1 MSETKKSAKK
11 NGKTKPLTKLSER
24 FILAVNLILA
34 KNKAEGKLPDK
45 QTQLS
50 LLISNQNYTIT
61 KIISGQRAVNLNQI
75 EQLGQLFPIDF
86 NFFFKDSVTELFLD
100 SAKSGSRSNQVNV
113 SVTGSPGATT
123 IQGVTGNVRVSN
135 KVDKI
140 VSVIPEKI
148 KEEYKELLT
157 KEAEDIK
164 KISDDYAAM
173 VQQLQ
178 SELKEEKTEKME
190 FLKKYM
196 AELKKNVS

>member
-1 MSETKKSAKK
+1 MSEGEKSAEKKSKVK
-11 NGKTKPLTKLSER
+11 SLTKLSER

-34 KNKAEGKLPDK
+34 KNKAEGKLPVK

-50 LLISNQNYTIT
+50 LLISNQDYTIA
-61 KIISGQRAVNLNQI
+61 KIVSGLRTVNINQI
-75 EQLGQLFPIDF
+75 EQLGKLYPIDF
-86 NFFFKDSVTELFLD
+86 NFFFRDSVSELFLD
-100 SAKSGSRSNQVNV
+100 KVKPESHSNQVNV
-113 SVTGSPGATT
+113 SVSGSPGATT
-123 IQGVTGNVRVSN
+123 IQGVTGNVKVNN

-140 VSVIPEKI
+140 VALIPDKI
-148 KEEYKELLT
+148 KEEYKEVLV